1 MRPHA
6 PGAVVVLLLALVLIS
21 LSPTLVVLAPFAFL
35 AAIKPARGKL
45 WRAAL
50 VLPFSGVLAATAW
63 WSRGA
68 ETALLLLAK
77 SYLSVLAVL
86 IFGEMIPAPVWI
98 ATLRGWHV
106 PAAFVDVLQVVH
118 RYLFAVT
125 DEARRMRRA
134 ATARGGFRFDAAA
147 GAIGV
152 LFARS
157 WQRGER
163 VHRAMLARGYTGRPL

>member
-6 PGAVVVLLLALVLIS
+6 PGAVVVLLLVLVLIS

-86 IFGEMIPAPVWI
+86 TFGEMIPAPVWI
-98 ATLRGWHV
+98 ATLIALPRV
-106 PAAFVDVLQVVH
+106 PV
-118 RYLFAVT
+118 YFAVT
-125 DEARRMRRA
+125 VRHVDWITTE
-134 ATARGGFRFDAAA
+134 AAA
-147 GAIGV
+147 SV
-152 LFARS
+152 PSVTR
-157 WQRGER
+157 
-163 VHRAMLARGYTGRPL
+163 TP